1 MRQLPDGLSHSLST
15 SLSIEVKSLE
25 DGRSLD
31 AARCPPS
38 LATPFFF
45 YQKQSSG
52 LHLIKKRKRKAH
64 PTSYETESLSKVGIT
79 GGRGKLTPLIPLY
92 KFTYT
97 MKLYKK
103 GYMNTLRSQQTSSS
117 LAFQNNHLIERWR
130 CQDLYFV
137 FCLTAPASSTL

>member
-1 MRQLPDGLSHSLST
+1 MWQLPDGLSHSLFT

-38 LATPFFF
+38 LATLFF

-64 PTSYETESLSKVGIT
+64 PTSCETESLSKVGIT
-79 GGRGKLTPLIPLY
+79 GGRGKLTPLILLY

-97 MKLYKK
+97 MKLYKD

-117 LAFQNNHLIERWR
+117 LGFQNNHLIERWR
-130 CQDLYFV
+130 CQDLSFV

>member
-1 MRQLPDGLSHSLST
+1 MVCLILCLLVSQQRSSLWKMADHQMLPAVLQ
-15 SLSIEVKSLE
+15 
-25 DGRSLD
+25 
-31 AARCPPS
+31 AQP
-38 LATPFFF
+38 PFFF

-79 GGRGKLTPLIPLY
+79 GGRGKLTPLILLY

-97 MKLYKK
+97 MKLYKD

-117 LAFQNNHLIERWR
+117 LGFQNNHLIERWR
-130 CQDLYFV
+130 CQDLSFV